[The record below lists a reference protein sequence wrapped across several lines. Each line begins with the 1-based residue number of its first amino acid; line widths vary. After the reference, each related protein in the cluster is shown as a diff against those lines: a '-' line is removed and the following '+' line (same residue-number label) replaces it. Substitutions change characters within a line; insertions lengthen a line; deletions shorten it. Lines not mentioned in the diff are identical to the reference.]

1 MEVVKLSSKGQIVI
15 PAKIR
20 KELKL
25 SKGDKLLIERKGDAI
40 ILRPVVKLSKLR
52 GVDKIEKASE
62 EIEKIREE
70 WDKEFEGRS

>member
-25 SKGDKLLIERKGDAI
+25 SKGDKLLLERNGDAI
-40 ILRPVVKLSKLR
+40 ILRPMVKLSKLR

-70 WDKEFEGRS
+70 WDKEFEGRP

>member
-40 ILRPVVKLSKLR
+40 ILRPMVKLSKLR

-70 WDKEFEGRS
+70 WDKEFEGRL